1 MIQRE
6 TLEWTDGTISMRGTL
21 LRDDDLQGPAPGILI
36 APAYAGTG
44 PVEEERAEF
53 LARAGYVVLLGDYYG
68 EGKRAADA
76 EEATALM
83 FGVEG
88 QRPVLAKRMTAA
100 LAALAA
106 QDCVD
111 ETRLGAMGYCYG
123 GKAVLDLAR
132 SGADLAVAGSL
143 HGVLDP
149 PPQPTQAIKASVLVM
164 HGWDDP
170 LAKPEAVVA
179 LAQELTA
186 AGAEWQLLGF
196 GQTGHS
202 FTNPRANSPESGMA
216 HSAAATQRAYAALDR
231 LFAEKLGR

>member
-6 TLEWTDGTISMRGTL
+6 TLEWNDGTTAMRGIL
-21 LRDDDLQGPAPGILI
+21 LRDDDLQEPAPGILI

-53 LARAGYVVLLGDYYG
+53 LARSGYVVLLGDYYG
-68 EGKRAADA
+68 AGKRTTDP

-88 QRPVLAKRMTAA
+88 QRPVLARRMAAA

-106 QDCVD
+106 QESVD
-111 ETRLGAMGYCYG
+111 ATRLGAMGYCYG

-143 HGVLDP
+143 HGVLDA
-149 PPQPTQAIKASVLVM
+149 PPQPTQPIKASVLVM

-186 AGAEWQLLGF
+186 AGAEWQLMGF

-216 HSAAATQRAYAALDR
+216 YSAAATQRAYAALDR